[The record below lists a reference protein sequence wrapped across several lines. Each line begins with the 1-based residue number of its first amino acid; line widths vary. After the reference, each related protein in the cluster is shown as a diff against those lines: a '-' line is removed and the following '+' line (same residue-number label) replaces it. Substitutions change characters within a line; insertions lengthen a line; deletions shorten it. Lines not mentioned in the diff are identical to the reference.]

1 MKKLLKTVL
10 CVLSAVLLITACSD
24 SGSASESGKVQA
36 TFAGYRLLGS
46 KVAASRDVSTEVT
59 LETKAASDLYWTYTA
74 TNGTETVSETALNV
88 VDDVA
93 QGLPTSSFGTFDY
106 GDWTFTVNAY
116 ESYSD
121 GTFSD
126 PYYAG
131 IATEVTFDDDNS
143 SVYATVVRYYE
154 DGTQGTLLI
163 YLTAYQAD
171 GEEADAAAYTIGYT
185 ITSETD
191 AASTTTGTDSENES
205 LSDNGLSL
213 SLDPDYYTVTITL
226 SATIDD
232 EDITIA
238 TAEASNVYILKG
250 GTTSLTADI
259 TEGETA
265 SITLTVTVTYTDY
278 DSDGNE
284 TTSSTQIY
292 PETESEES
300 EE

>member
-59 LETKAASDLYWTYTA
+59 LETKAASDLYWTYKA
-74 TNGTETVSETALNV
+74 TNGTKTVSETALNV
-88 VDDVA
+88 VSDAVA

-126 PYYAG
+126 LYYDG
-131 IATEVTFDDDNS
+131 IATEVTFDGDNS

-154 DGTQGTLLI
+154 DTKGTLLI

-185 ITSETD
+185 IVSETG
-191 AASTTTGTDSENES
+191 AASTTTDTDGDNES
-205 LSDNGLSL
+205 LSTSGLSL

-232 EDITIA
+232 EDIIIA

-250 GTTSLTADI
+250 GTTSLTAGI

-265 SITLTVTVTYTDY
+265 SISLTVTVTYTDY

-292 PETESEES
+292 PVTESEES

>member
-24 SGSASESGKVQA
+24 SGSASESGTVQA

-59 LETKAASDLYWTYTA
+59 LEAKVASDLYWTYTA

-191 AASTTTGTDSENES
+191 AASTTGTDNDNES
-205 LSDNGLSL
+205 LSASGLSL

-238 TAEASNVYILKG
+238 TAKASNVYILKG

>member
-24 SGSASESGKVQA
+24 SGSASESGTVQA

-74 TNGTETVSETALNV
+74 TNGTKTVSETALNV

-126 PYYAG
+126 RYYAG
-131 IATEVTFDDDNS
+131 IATDVTFDDDNS
-143 SVYATVVRYYE
+143 SVYATVVRNYA

-185 ITSETD
+185 ITSETG
-191 AASTTTGTDSENES
+191 AASTTGTDSENES
-205 LSDNGLSL
+205 LSDTGLSL

-232 EDITIA
+232 EDIIIA

-278 DSDGNE
+278 DSDGNA